1 MSKNVLI
8 PRGYLEKIIELFEC
22 VDISRLPNCCDYIDV
37 LRGLKVK
44 MQKLEIRDTY
54 AKIIQAGDP
63 DSMHDARIEYLWQK
77 RHLGDVDLG
86 GIDF

>member
-22 VDISRLPNCCDYIDV
+22 IDISRLPNFYDYLDV
-37 LRGLKVK
+37 LHGLKVK
-44 MQKLEIRDTY
+44 MHKLEIRETY

-63 DSMHDARIEYLWQK
+63 DSLHDARIEYLWQK
-77 RHLGDVDLG
+77 SQLGNIDLES
-86 GIDF
+86 IDG